1 MLPTICARKSCV
13 IAHMTPFF
21 AFFLTHTYSRKK
33 KLTSVDKA
41 NVLACS
47 RLWRKTVTR
56 VIKEEFPEITLDHQ
70 YVDACAM
77 HMIRRCVE
85 RTTRGTLVSQ
95 HLPFTHVC
103 KFIVGSLIDLP

>member
-1 MLPTICARKSCV
+1 MLTTICARKSCV

-21 AFFLTHTYSRKK
+21 ALFLTHTFSRKK

-77 HMIRRCVE
+77 HMIRRCVA
-85 RTTRGTLVSQ
+85 RSPLAA
-95 HLPFTHVC
+95 LL
-103 KFIVGSLIDLP
+103 SLNISLLHMCTNS